1 MPILVAGALFALASV
16 PPPRPPPPFSEKAAT
31 VATFE
36 AEHVS
41 YEFQRCHLATTNSNG
56 RYVEAMGTAR
66 FSPEWKKAT
75 LAMEN
80 ALNVC
85 QDLRQALR
93 NEKESLLRIIQS
105 GAKQDVDAAR
115 ARLDS
120 VAFELDGIE
129 KYFSTETIKYRDLVA
144 LGWGNPHCV
153 DPALGSISPPKSL
166 CPFGESSQ

>member
-1 MPILVAGALFALASV
+1 MLILVAGALFALASV

-93 NEKESLLRIIQS
+93 NEKESLLRITSRAAQS
-105 GAKQDVDAAR
+105 RMLMPPAPDWTASR
-115 ARLDS
+115 S
-120 VAFELDGIE
+120 N
-129 KYFSTETIKYRDLVA
+129 ST
-144 LGWGNPHCV
+144 
-153 DPALGSISPPKSL
+153 GSRSTSAPKL
-166 CPFGESSQ
+166 